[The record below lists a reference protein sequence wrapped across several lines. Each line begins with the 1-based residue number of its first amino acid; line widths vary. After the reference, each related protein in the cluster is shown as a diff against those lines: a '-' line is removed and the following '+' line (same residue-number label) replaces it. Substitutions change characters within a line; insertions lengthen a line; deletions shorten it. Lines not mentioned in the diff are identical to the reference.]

1 MGCAQGVMGKLAMK
15 EGSGTPTWGGSDPMF
30 EFFSETIARRRRIAV
45 PNTIRGTRS
54 KYGSRARLAPYVYGG
69 NIKMPVNPGDLAI
82 LLPWM
87 LGADAS
93 GTTFA
98 LDNALQIFAAIFS
111 RVTETYEYQ
120 DLVVDRAL
128 LYGRAGEGNSPD
140 FLALSVDVLGKA
152 RATGVSFPAVSLAHT
167 AQYSPYV
174 FQDSVFTL
182 HSATREV
189 KEMWLVVDNHVEAR
203 YVNSLSPTALCPSDR
218 TVTLRV
224 RVPYDSGNS
233 NLVDTSVAGA
243 AGTLAITNGA
253 VSTSIA
259 FTNLR
264 NSFDDPTIEGL
275 KEIDAIFTY
284 SAFHDGTTG
293 EIVITNDSTP

>member
-1 MGCAQGVMGKLAMK
+1 MGCAQGVSGKLVMK
-15 EGSGTPTWGGSDPMF
+15 EQTGAPTWSGSDPMF
-30 EFFSETIARRRRIAV
+30 EFFSENVKRKRKIGV

-54 KYGSRARLAPYVYGG
+54 KYSSRARLAPYVYAGR
-69 NIKMPVNPGDLAI
+69 IQMPVNAGDLAI
-82 LLPWM
+82 LLPWI

-93 GTTFA
+93 GTTFGLA
-98 LDNALQIFAAIFS
+98 ESLQAFSAIFH

-120 DLVVDRAL
+120 DLVIDKAL
-128 LYGRAGEGNSPD
+128 LYGRAGEGDEPD
-140 FLALSVDVLGKA
+140 FMALSMDVLGKA
-152 RATGVSFPAVSLAHT
+152 RATAVSFPASALAHT
-167 AQYSPYV
+167 AQYNPYV

-189 KEMWLVVDNHVEAR
+189 KEMWLLVDNHVRPR

-218 TVTLRV
+218 DVFLRI

-233 NLVDTSVAGA
+233 NLVDTTVAGA

-259 FTNLR
+259 FTNLK
-264 NSFDDPTIEGL
+264 NSFDDPTIAGLREIEGIFDFASYHNGTDA
-275 KEIDAIFTY
+275 EII
-284 SAFHDGTTG
+284 
-293 EIVITNDSTP
+293 ITNDSTP